1 MIDDSNLGELSDS
14 TSNLLAIVPL
24 IIDPEDTAD
33 VMDEVEDLA
42 ASWGVLATYLRLNT
56 STIEDIRS
64 KSSKCL
70 FDTISEWLKQN
81 YNTTKYGKPSWRQLA
96 AGVRKLD
103 RGMFERIATAHPKAK
118 VLY

>member
-1 MIDDSNLGELSDS
+1 M
-14 TSNLLAIVPL
+14 

-42 ASWGVLATYLRLNT
+42 ASWDELATYLRLST

-64 KSSKCL
+64 KSSRCL
-70 FDTISEWLKQN
+70 FETISRWLKQN
-81 YNTTKYGKPSWRQLA
+81 YNTAKYGKPSWRQLA

-103 RGMFERIATAHPKAK
+103 GRMFKRIATAHPKAK